1 MYGDTFCPGTHCAAV
16 HFNSTMKH
24 FARIFCA
31 MMNQLSRKS
40 ESKQEMKQSKSFFIR
55 ITI

>member
-31 MMNQLSRKS
+31 IMDQLNLKS
-40 ESKQEMKQSKSFFIR
+40 ERKQGNETK
-55 ITI
+55 